1 MEGGMN
7 LSNLYSPETLK
18 HGLCT
23 VVVVALLSYILPAVL
38 PKDENPENMLN
49 KINEVFQ
56 SVQSN
61 PVPVLVVVF
70 VGCIVGSMLCSSDAG
85 VLPGQ

>member
-7 LSNLYSPETLK
+7 LSNLYSAETLK

-38 PKDENPENMLN
+38 PKDENPDNMMN
-49 KINEVFQ
+49 KVNEVFQ
-56 SVQSN
+56 SVQAN
-61 PVPVLVVVF
+61 PVPILVVVF
-70 VGCIVGSMLCSSDAG
+70 VGCIVGSMLCGSDAV